1 MPRSGK
7 TNWKYI
13 AIPDWLKEEIVK
25 VVVADKYPKGK
36 WHSVDHFFI
45 EAVKAQIERE
55 KGLKKPSSL

>member
-7 TNWKYI
+7 TRWKYI
-13 AIPDWLKEEIVK
+13 AIPDWLKDEIVE
-25 VVVADKYPKGK
+25 VVSGDKYPKGK

-55 KGLKKPSSL
+55 KREKKT